1 MSISTTPTFNLK
13 VVIKETGIAADTLRA
28 WERRYGLPM
37 PGRTP
42 GGHRLYSQRDIE
54 IVKWLMEKQREGMSI
69 SRAVDMW
76 NELTASGQDPLP
88 VPGSQKILPV
98 ADTNLDIIREQWLD
112 ACMAFDE
119 RTAEQVLNQA
129 FAAHPLETVCVEVM
143 QRGLQEIGEMWY
155 RNEINIQQE
164 HFTSALVQRRL
175 DAMIAAAP
183 PPNRPY
189 TILVGCIAGDLH
201 VFVPLLLTL
210 LLRRRGFN
218 VIYLGANV
226 PALRFNEALQVVKPH
241 LVILSTQLLQNAN
254 TLRKTAEELQVSGAR
269 VAYGGRI
276 FNWLPDLR
284 NRIPAYFLGDSVPEA
299 MQTIEILITQDKPLQ
314 GIQPVSSK
322 DVDLGNEF
330 DASRLIIES
339 QVIQEARALT
349 IPSSV
354 LGEAIHQLGK
364 NLSSAI
370 SLGNLDFV
378 SVEMEWIRGL
388 LKEHNHDHKILEEFL
403 KIYARAVD
411 SVMGETGLPISSWL
425 HRKFNGEIDTPSES

>member
-1 MSISTTPTFNLK
+1 MSINTTPTYNLK

-54 IVKWLMEKQREGMSI
+54 IIKWLMEKQRDGLSI
-69 SRAVDMW
+69 SRAVDLW

-88 VPGSQKILPV
+88 APGNQQDFPIAS
-98 ADTNLDIIREQWLD
+98 TNLDVVRAQWLD

-119 RTAEQVLNQA
+119 RTADQVLNQA
-129 FAAHPLETVCVEVM
+129 LAAHPLETVCVEVM
-143 QRGLQEIGEMWY
+143 QRGLKEIGEMWY
-155 RNEINIQQE
+155 RNEINVQQE

-183 PPNRPY
+183 PPNRTQ
-189 TILVGCIAGDLH
+189 TILIGCVTGEQH

-218 VIYLGANV
+218 VVYLGANV

-241 LVILSTQLLQNAN
+241 LVTLSTQLLQNAN
-254 TLRKTAEELQVSGAR
+254 TLRKTAEELQVSGAK

-276 FNWLPDLR
+276 FNTTPDLR
-284 NRIPAYFLGDSVPEA
+284 RRIPAHFLGDSVSDA
-299 MQTIEILITQDKPLQ
+299 MQTIEILVTQDKPLQ
-314 GIQPVSSK
+314 SVQPVHLP
-322 DVDLGNEF
+322 DVELGNEY
-330 DASRLIIES
+330 DNSRPMIES
-339 QVIQEARALT
+339 QVIQDTRALE
-349 IPSSV
+349 IPVGV
-354 LGEAIHQLGK
+354 LGEAVQQLGD

-370 SLGNLDFV
+370 PLSSLESV
-378 SVEMEWIRGL
+378 SLEMEWIRGL
-388 LKEHNHDHKILEEFL
+388 VEEHNQDHRSLEDFL
-403 KIYARAVD
+403 RIYARSID
-411 SVMGETGLPISSWL
+411 SVMGKTGLPISSCL
-425 HRKFNGEIDTPSES
+425 LNQINGKKEVQQ